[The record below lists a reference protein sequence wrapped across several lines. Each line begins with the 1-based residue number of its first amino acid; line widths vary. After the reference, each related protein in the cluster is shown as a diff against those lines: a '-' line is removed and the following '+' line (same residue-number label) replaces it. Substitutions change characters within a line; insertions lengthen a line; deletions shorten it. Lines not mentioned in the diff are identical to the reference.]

1 MGPIEE
7 QLSADHRQLD
17 ELLARCVDSSGTINR
32 EAYDALR
39 AGLLRHI
46 GIEEKILLRE
56 ARAARGGVTLPMAAQ
71 LRIEHGAI
79 ASLLVPTPTA
89 AIVAELRALLGSH
102 NRLEEGEAGL
112 YAECDRLLARR
123 AGEILA
129 RIAAAPAVPL
139 AAHFDGPGVH
149 RTAAAA
155 LEASRQARR
164 RD

>member
-1 MGPIEE
+1 MGSDDKAEI
-7 QLSADHRQLD
+7 
-17 ELLARCVDSSGTINR
+17 LAAI
-32 EAYDALR
+32 DALGER
-39 AGLLRHI
+39 I
-46 GIEEKILLRE
+46 E
-56 ARAARGGVTLPMAAQ
+56 ARISVMEKK
-71 LRIEHGAI
+71 IDAI
-79 ASLLVPTPTA
+79 ASHSLAP
-89 AIVAELRALLGSH
+89 AELRALLGSH